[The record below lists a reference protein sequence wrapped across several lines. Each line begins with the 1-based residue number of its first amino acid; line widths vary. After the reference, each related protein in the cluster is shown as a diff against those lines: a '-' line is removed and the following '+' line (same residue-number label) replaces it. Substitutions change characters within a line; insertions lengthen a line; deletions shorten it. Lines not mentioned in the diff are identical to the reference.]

1 MSELRFETYSM
12 PAADLG
18 PENPLPPLAS
28 KKDVHAMVTGPDIPP
43 EMARN
48 MVYGHLPN
56 IMPYSV
62 QDNYTRTR
70 LPRDFRVA
78 ILENETLKATFLLE
92 LGGRLWSLYHK
103 PTQRELLSVNPVFQP
118 ANLALRNA
126 WFSGGVEWN
135 IATIGHS
142 PFTCAPLFV
151 ARLDTPEGIPVLRM
165 YEWERIRQV
174 PFQIDAW
181 LPDSSQAL
189 FVRVRI
195 VNPHDYTVPM
205 YWWSNMAVPERPNT
219 RVIVPADSAYRFA
232 YEAQGLAL
240 IPTPAYQGQDYTY
253 PAQIQNSADYF
264 FHVPDGKRPWIAAL
278 DEDGKGL
285 IQVSTPRLKG
295 RKLFV
300 WGMGRGGRRWQEFL
314 APGGNP
320 YIEIQ
325 AGLARTQM
333 EHLPMPPRAD
343 WSWLEAYGLVEANPS
358 LTHSNDWPMAVQ
370 SVEDVLDQ
378 LIPEAKLE
386 AEYQRGS
393 DFQDQPPTEIF
404 QYGSGWGHLEALRR
418 KASSESSFSLTG
430 LVFPNDSLSEDQSPW
445 VELLQNG
452 VLPAPNPDSDSPG
465 FIIQQEWKDRL
476 EQSIQLGNANWYAW
490 YQLGIMRA
498 YADDRDGARRA
509 SQESLRLE
517 TNPWAMRNLA
527 LLALEG
533 GHHEDAVSLYLGTV
547 RLKPELIPL
556 AVECGKVLLHCG
568 QFQKWLDL
576 ASELPLEVHSVGRI
590 QLLVAQASLAMG
602 DFESVERFFENEV
615 VIPDIREG
623 EVALSDFWF
632 EYQIKRLSSREHC
645 AVNDKFR
652 AQVYRD
658 FPVPAHLD
666 FRMKTEHKTAK

>member
-205 YWWSNMAVPERPNT
+205 YWWSNISSMYLMANVP
-219 RVIVPADSAYRFA
+219 
-232 YEAQGLAL
+232 GL
-240 IPTPAYQGQDYTY
+240 P
-253 PAQIQNSADYF
+253 
-264 FHVPDGKRPWIAAL
+264 HWMK
-278 DEDGKGL
+278 
-285 IQVSTPRLKG
+285 
-295 RKLFV
+295 
-300 WGMGRGGRRWQEFL
+300 M
-314 APGGNP
+314 
-320 YIEIQ
+320 
-325 AGLARTQM
+325 AR
-333 EHLPMPPRAD
+333 A
-343 WSWLEAYGLVEANPS
+343 
-358 LTHSNDWPMAVQ
+358 
-370 SVEDVLDQ
+370 
-378 LIPEAKLE
+378 
-386 AEYQRGS
+386 
-393 DFQDQPPTEIF
+393 
-404 QYGSGWGHLEALRR
+404 
-418 KASSESSFSLTG
+418 
-430 LVFPNDSLSEDQSPW
+430 
-445 VELLQNG
+445 
-452 VLPAPNPDSDSPG
+452 
-465 FIIQQEWKDRL
+465 
-476 EQSIQLGNANWYAW
+476 
-490 YQLGIMRA
+490 
-498 YADDRDGARRA
+498 
-509 SQESLRLE
+509 
-517 TNPWAMRNLA
+517 
-527 LLALEG
+527 
-533 GHHEDAVSLYLGTV
+533 
-547 RLKPELIPL
+547 
-556 AVECGKVLLHCG
+556 
-568 QFQKWLDL
+568 
-576 ASELPLEVHSVGRI
+576 
-590 QLLVAQASLAMG
+590 
-602 DFESVERFFENEV
+602 
-615 VIPDIREG
+615 
-623 EVALSDFWF
+623 
-632 EYQIKRLSSREHC
+632 
-645 AVNDKFR
+645 
-652 AQVYRD
+652 
-658 FPVPAHLD
+658 
-666 FRMKTEHKTAK
+666 